1 MDGFL
6 QHLHEYMNDLLTR
19 LSTRTTTEDDALSA
33 LAEAAQVTE
42 VPASPAVLKLLPEKN
57 IPVGL
62 AFLHARALVA
72 EGKDDEAQATL
83 LSLAERLNQAG
94 WLRAMTRVLTEL
106 LPQRAAEAAPLL
118 ARARQRGGAEAVP
131 DVLLYEAHRL
141 HPRHGVLTWLAA
153 LAHSESGDTVAA
165 LRLAGQALP
174 ELIAEKNYETAEMAM
189 LLLAESD
196 GSVPLSDV
204 TRALELLA
212 RQEAWDV
219 FQNALGLLGDR
230 LAEPPGALE
239 AWPVLRE
246 IWRKH
251 PQRTELRPV
260 AIRIVRGYLAQR
272 YPEPDALLHLSEI
285 ERPSQPAD
293 VVLDRLDKGER
304 FPPGYFARHSGWGLG
319 LIRENDT
326 QAVVIDF
333 PSKPLHRMSLATAQ
347 QALQTMAPDDFRVL
361 LTRDPGEL
369 KRLAEAD
376 PVLLVLKVLAIHK
389 GGRATGDEI
398 RKQIV
403 PNVLTS
409 AAWPNW
415 WKSTRAKLDSD
426 RRVDAQQAYAN
437 TWSIAKPTSEEERAP
452 VPPWEPGK
460 DAFKNLALL
469 DTFLSQHSGEAKDV
483 LEAHGDRI
491 QALASGRAPTTEQAV
506 AAGLWL
512 LRAGAN
518 PKVAPETLVRSDFDM
533 NALLRRDQEELLPR
547 LATADAFAAAL
558 NSRIVNV
565 RRSAR
570 AKLRDLGL
578 ETKVYREILLRAQEA
593 PEGALEVLETP
604 DGEIA
609 GGPGWTYVSML
620 AVLDLLEK
628 PPREAH
634 RKRAQALIEAG
645 SPLAALMRRLPLDE
659 DEQSSIASRLTR
671 WQSSD
676 RYRFP
681 VLDFLREVG
690 QDAVADRVEGAR
702 ARAVAKVSDRMGV
715 EDEGYDQMLLLT
727 RPTLERLQ
735 AERHKIGLEL
745 KTTIPQAIQKARELG
760 DLRENAEYA
769 AAKAKQIV
777 YAKRFE
783 ELEALQNR
791 ARLIEDL
798 KREPGVVSPGTEV
811 MLEPVDG
818 SGTRRY
824 WILGEGDQELGTS
837 VVSYL
842 AALGKALVGRRPGD
856 TVELP
861 QDGDPLMCRVISVE
875 ERLP

>member
-1 MDGFL
+1 MHFMSNL
-6 QHLHEYMNDLLTR
+6 WTR
-19 LSTRTTTEDDALSA
+19 FNTQAKTE
-33 LAEAAQVTE
+33 AEALTLIEDAAQATD
-42 VPASPAVLKLLPEKN
+42 LPSARAIEDQLPPKN
-57 IPVGL
+57 VPVGL
-62 AFLHARALVA
+62 TFLHARALSA
-72 EGKDDEAQATL
+72 EGQEDAARAA
-83 LSLAERLNQAG
+83 LSSLIERLNQAG
-94 WLRAMTRVLTEL
+94 WLKAMTRVLTDL
-106 LPQRAAEAAPLL
+106 LPQSPAEAAPLL
-118 ARARQRGGAEAVP
+118 ARARQLGGADAVP
-131 DVLLYEAHRL
+131 DELLFEAHRL
-141 HPRHGVLTWLAA
+141 HPRHGLLTWLAA
-153 LAHSESGDTVAA
+153 LARSEAGQTASA
-165 LRLAGQALP
+165 LRLAGHALP
-174 ELIAEKNYETAEMAM
+174 ELVAEKNYETAELAM

-196 GSVPLSDV
+196 GNVPLSEI

-219 FQNALGLLGDR
+219 FRNALGLLGNR
-230 LAEPPGALE
+230 LAEPLGALE

-246 IWRKH
+246 VWRKH
-251 PQRTELRPV
+251 PERTELRPV
-260 AIRIVRGYLAQR
+260 ATRILRGYLVAR
-272 YPEPDALLHLSEI
+272 YPEPEALVALSEI

-304 FPPGYFARHSGWGLG
+304 FPPGYYARHSGWGLG

-347 QALQTMAPDDFRVL
+347 QALQPMAPDDLRVL
-361 LTRDPGEL
+361 LVRDPAEL
-369 KRLAEAD
+369 KRLAGDD
-376 PVLLVLKVLAIHK
+376 PVTLVLKVLAVHK
-389 GGRATGDEI
+389 GGRATGDDI
-398 RKQIV
+398 RKQLV
-403 PNVLTS
+403 PSVLTA

-415 WKSTRAKLDSD
+415 WKTTRAKLDAD
-426 RRVDAQQAYAN
+426 RRVDARQAYAN
-437 TWSIAKPTSEEERAP
+437 TWSVAEPSNEEERAP
-452 VPPWEPGK
+452 VPPWQPTK

-469 DTFLSQHSGEAKDV
+469 DTFLSQHPGEARDV

-491 QALASGRAPTTEQAV
+491 GALASGRAPSTEQAA

-512 LRAGAN
+512 LRAGAT
-518 PKVAPETLVRSDFDM
+518 PSVLPETLVRSDFDM

-547 LATADAFAAAL
+547 LTTPDAMAAAL
-558 NSRIVNV
+558 NSRLVSV
-565 RRSAR
+565 RRAAR
-570 AKLRDLGL
+570 SKLRELGL
-578 ETKVYREILLRAQEA
+578 EAKVYRDILTRALES

-604 DGEIA
+604 DGEIS
-609 GGPGWTYVSML
+609 GGSGWSYVSTL

-634 RKRAQALIEAG
+634 RKRAQALIDPA
-645 SPLAALMRRLPLDE
+645 SPLGSLLRRVPLDE
-659 DEQSSIASRLTR
+659 DEQTSIASRLTR

-681 VLDFLREVG
+681 VLDFMREMG
-690 QDAVADRVEGAR
+690 HAAVVDRVLGAR

-727 RPTLERLQ
+727 RPTLERLES
-735 AERHKIGLEL
+735 ERQKIGLEL

-769 AAKAKQIV
+769 AAKAKQAV

-783 ELEALQNR
+783 ELEGLQNR

-798 KREPGVVSPGTEV
+798 KREPGVASPGTEV
-811 MLEPVDG
+811 TLEAADG
-818 SGTRRY
+818 SELRTF
-824 WILGEGDQELGTS
+824 WILGEGDQELGAS

-842 AALGKALVGRRPGD
+842 AAVGKALVGRRTGD

-861 QDGDPLMCRVISVE
+861 QEGEPIICRVVSVE